1 MKTNLKDHA
10 EKIKKDIK
18 TASDKSKEIIKS
30 IVDNHSKQVNVGL
43 HFNKKMVNEIKE
55 QLHVKELDP
64 AMLESITTAYGQSI
78 EHSEETLDAVIDFY
92 KQQLDQNIS
101 FNMEMIDV
109 IKDIDI
115 TDKEDIDRLMKL
127 AEDNFNKNVK
137 LSTENLEH
145 IVSSYNKHINLA
157 HNFNKKFIES
167 INKQLETMFTLH
179 GKNLGMFNQWV
190 DQWWSGKKEK

>member
-1 MKTNLKDHA
+1 MKTTLKDHA

-18 TASDKSKEIIKS
+18 ISSEKSKEIIKS
-30 IVDNHSKQVNVGL
+30 IVDNHAKQVNVGL
-43 HFNKKMVNEIKE
+43 HFNKKMVTEIKE

-64 AMLESITTAYGQSI
+64 AMLESITKAYGQSI

-92 KQQLDQNIS
+92 KQQLEQNIN

-109 IKDIDI
+109 LKEIEL
-115 TDKEDIDRLMKL
+115 TDKEDVDKLMNL
-127 AEDNFNKNVK
+127 VEDNFSKNVK

-167 INKQLETMFTLH
+167 INRQLEMMFTMH

-190 DQWWSGKKEK
+190 DQWWAGKKEK